1 MKIFRTLL
9 ALFLAFPAA
18 AQVRV
23 IPSLQASA
31 APAVTLFSAPAIS
44 APSFASSLAPA
55 LTPSLL
61 SAPAAPQAPVA
72 AVPAAALP
80 ARTVLGLRDDADR
93 LYAALANI
101 HSREKANET
110 PSALNALKRAL
121 LLDFDG
127 VIAGLPAAD
136 LQEGETT
143 RARVK
148 VLRRERAKAERAG
161 VPLRLAAVSGELA
174 ALQLRVAREMISDES
189 PLGAKAYKRNAALWS
204 LVGAHNSAAA
214 SAAESTRLE
223 ALARSEEVFGDGR
236 PYIVWNRW
244 SNIHS
249 ELEQAALHARNGRPV
264 EARKLLLAAAA
275 TLRLAGRD
283 AADLKAAA
291 AFEALAKSPESGTIL
306 AAKGLVAHPEV
317 KTAAPVPYEKL
328 SSAMRAQ
335 VHALEST
342 RADYLDI
349 LEQETSLR
357 RAEAILTA
365 PRPSAA
371 DRAQAR
377 TILSSAAEWAGRGR
391 VEAKRLAARN
401 LESAVA
407 ALDRGDLKLAA
418 LHTTWTVSA
427 LVERRAE
434 VSRIALSVRRRLL
447 SGLSA

>member
-23 IPSLQASA
+23 IPSLQGSA

-72 AVPAAALP
+72 TVPAAALP

-93 LYAALANI
+93 LYAALAEI

-121 LLDFDG
+121 IVDFDG
-127 VIAGLPAAD
+127 VIAGLPAAE
-136 LQEGETT
+136 LQEGESP
-143 RARVK
+143 RARLK

-174 ALQLRVAREMISDES
+174 ALQLRVAREMISDMS
-189 PLGAKAYKRNAALWS
+189 PVAPKAFKRNAALWS

-236 PYIVWNRW
+236 PFVIWNRW
-244 SNIHS
+244 SNIHA
-249 ELEQAALHARNGRPV
+249 ELEQAALHARNGRPA

-291 AFEALAKSPESGTIL
+291 AFEALAKSPESAAIL

-317 KTAAPVPYEKL
+317 KTASPVPYDKL
-328 SSAMRAQ
+328 SAAMRAQ

-342 RADYLDI
+342 RDDYLEI
-349 LEQETSLR
+349 LERETSLR
-357 RAEAILTA
+357 HAEALLTS
-365 PRPSAA
+365 PRPSSAE
-371 DRAQAR
+371 RAQAR
-377 TILSSAAEWAGRGR
+377 AILSYVAKWAGRGR

-401 LESAVA
+401 LDSAVA

-418 LHTTWTVSA
+418 LHTSWTVNS

-447 SGLSA
+447 NGLSS

>member
-1 MKIFRTLL
+1 MKIFRALL
-9 ALFLAFPAA
+9 ALFLALPAA

-23 IPSLQASA
+23 VPAFQGHAAPSISVLAAPSL
-31 APAVTLFSAPAIS
+31 S
-44 APSFASSLAPA
+44 APSLSAPLVPSLS
-55 LTPSLL
+55 PSLL

-72 AVPAAALP
+72 VAPAALP

-110 PSALNALKRAL
+110 PAALNALKRAL

-127 VIAGLPAAD
+127 VIAGLPAVE
-136 LQEGETT
+136 LGEGPSP
-143 RARVK
+143 RGRVK
-148 VLRRERAKAERAG
+148 ILRRERAKAERAG
-161 VPLRLAAVSGELA
+161 EPVRLAAVSGELA
-174 ALQLRVAREMISDES
+174 ALQLRVAREMISEYS
-189 PLGAKAYKRNAALWS
+189 PVAPKAFKRNAALWS

-214 SAAESTRLE
+214 SAAEAVRLE
-223 ALARSEEVFGDGR
+223 ALARGEEAFGDGR
-236 PYIVWNRW
+236 PYVVWNRW
-244 SNIHS
+244 SNIHA
-249 ELEQAALHARNGRPV
+249 ELEQAALHARNGRPA
-264 EARKLLLAAAA
+264 EARRLLRAAAA

-283 AADLKAAA
+283 ASDLKAAA
-291 AFEALAKSPESGTIL
+291 AFEALAKRPKSDAIL
-306 AAKGLVAHPEV
+306 AAKALVPHPDV

-342 RADYLDI
+342 RADYLET
-349 LEQETSLR
+349 LEFETSLR
-357 RAEAILTA
+357 RAEAVLTS

-377 TILSSAAEWAGRGR
+377 ERLIAAAEWAGRGR

-401 LESAVA
+401 LEAAVA
-407 ALDRGDLKLAA
+407 ALDRGDLTLAA
-418 LHTTWTVSA
+418 RHASWTVDA

-434 VSRIALSVRRRLL
+434 LTRIALSVRRRLL
-447 SGLSA
+447 NALSS

>member
-1 MKIFRTLL
+1 MKIIRSLL

-23 IPSLQASA
+23 VPALQASA
-31 APAVTLFSAPAIS
+31 APAIVLSAPAIS
-44 APSFASSLAPA
+44 APSLTAPLVPA
-55 LTPSLL
+55 LSPSLL

-72 AVPAAALP
+72 VVPAALP

-93 LYAALANI
+93 LYAALAEI
-101 HSREKANET
+101 HSKEKANET
-110 PSALNALKRAL
+110 PAALNALKRAL

-127 VIAGLPAAD
+127 VLSGLPAVE
-136 LQEGETT
+136 LPEG
-143 RARVK
+143 RSPRGQVK

-161 VPLRLAAVSGELA
+161 EPLRLAAVSGELA
-174 ALQLRVAREMISDES
+174 ALQLRVAREMISDAS
-189 PLGAKAYKRNAALWS
+189 PVAPKAFKRNAALWS
-204 LVGAHNSAAA
+204 LVGAHNSAAV
-214 SAAESTRLE
+214 SAAEATRLE
-223 ALARSEEVFGDGR
+223 ALARGEEVFGDGR
-236 PYIVWNRW
+236 PYVVWNRW
-244 SNIHS
+244 SNIHA
-249 ELEQAALHARNGRPV
+249 ELETAARHARNGRPA
-264 EARKLLLAAAA
+264 EARKALRAAAA

-291 AFEALAKSPESGTIL
+291 AFEALAKRPESDAIL
-306 AAKGLVAHPEV
+306 AAKALVPHPEV

-342 RADYLDI
+342 RADYLETLDF
-349 LEQETSLR
+349 ETSLR
-357 RAEAILTA
+357 HAEALLSS

-377 TILSSAAEWAGRGR
+377 ARLSAAAEWAGRGR

-401 LESAVA
+401 LESAVG

-418 LHTTWTVSA
+418 LHATWTVST
-427 LVERRAE
+427 LSERRAE
-434 VSRIALSVRRRLL
+434 LSRIALSVRRRLL
-447 SGLSA
+447 SALA

>member
-1 MKIFRTLL
+1 MKIIRSLL

-23 IPSLQASA
+23 VPALQASA
-31 APAVTLFSAPAIS
+31 APAIVLSAPAIS
-44 APSFASSLAPA
+44 APSLTAPLVPA
-55 LTPSLL
+55 LSPSLL

-72 AVPAAALP
+72 VVPAALP

-93 LYAALANI
+93 LYAALAEI
-101 HSREKANET
+101 HSKEKANET
-110 PSALNALKRAL
+110 PAALNALKRAL

-127 VIAGLPAAD
+127 VLSGLPAVE
-136 LQEGETT
+136 LPEG
-143 RARVK
+143 RSPRGQVK

-161 VPLRLAAVSGELA
+161 EPLRLAAVSGELA
-174 ALQLRVAREMISDES
+174 ALQLRVAREMISDAS
-189 PLGAKAYKRNAALWS
+189 PVAPKAFKRNAALWS
-204 LVGAHNSAAA
+204 LVGAHNSAAV
-214 SAAESTRLE
+214 SAAEATRLE
-223 ALARSEEVFGDGR
+223 ALARGEEVFGDGR
-236 PYIVWNRW
+236 PYVIWNRW
-244 SNIHS
+244 SNIHA
-249 ELEQAALHARNGRPV
+249 ELETAARHARNGRPA
-264 EARKLLLAAAA
+264 EARKALRAAAA

-291 AFEALAKSPESGTIL
+291 AFEALAKRPESDAIL
-306 AAKGLVAHPEV
+306 AAKALVPHPEV

-342 RADYLDI
+342 RADYLETLDF
-349 LEQETSLR
+349 ETSLR
-357 RAEAILTA
+357 HAEALLSS

-377 TILSSAAEWAGRGR
+377 ARLSAAAEWAGRGR

-401 LESAVA
+401 LESAVG

-418 LHTTWTVSA
+418 LHATWTVST
-427 LVERRAE
+427 LSERRAE
-434 VSRIALSVRRRLL
+434 LSRIALSVRRRLL
-447 SGLSA
+447 SALA

>member
-1 MKIFRTLL
+1 MKIIRSLL

-23 IPSLQASA
+23 VPALQAPA
-31 APAVTLFSAPAIS
+31 APAVSVLAAPALS
-44 APSFASSLAPA
+44 APSIAAPLVPSLS
-55 LTPSLL
+55 PSLL

-72 AVPAAALP
+72 VVPAALP

-93 LYAALANI
+93 LYAALAEI
-101 HSREKANET
+101 HSKEKANET
-110 PSALNALKRAL
+110 PAALNALKRAL

-127 VIAGLPAAD
+127 VIAGLPAVT
-136 LQEGETT
+136 LPEGLSP
-143 RARVK
+143 RGQVK

-161 VPLRLAAVSGELA
+161 EPLRLAAVSGELA
-174 ALQLRVAREMISDES
+174 ALQLRVAREMISEES
-189 PLGAKAYKRNAALWS
+189 PLAPKSFKRNAALWS

-214 SAAESTRLE
+214 SAAEATRLE
-223 ALARSEEVFGDGR
+223 ALARGEEVFGDGR
-236 PYIVWNRW
+236 PYVVWNRW

-249 ELEQAALHARNGRPV
+249 ELEAAARHARNGRPA
-264 EARKLLLAAAA
+264 EARKVLRAAAA

-283 AADLKAAA
+283 AADLKAAD
-291 AFEALAKSPESGTIL
+291 AFEALAKRPGSDAIL
-306 AAKGLVAHPEV
+306 AAKSLVPHPEV
-317 KTAAPVPYEKL
+317 KTAAPVPYERL

-342 RADYLDI
+342 RADYLETLDF
-349 LEQETSLR
+349 ETSLR
-357 RAEAILTA
+357 HAEALLSS

-377 TILSSAAEWAGRGR
+377 ARLSAAAEWAGRGR

-401 LESAVA
+401 LESAVG

-418 LHTTWTVSA
+418 LHATWTVATLS
-427 LVERRAE
+427 ERRAE
-434 VSRIALSVRRRLL
+434 LSRIALSVRRRLL
-447 SGLSA
+447 SALA